1 MANDQQSISR
11 NSETVAGVGLLGA
24 GVVGSQVAR
33 GILNADDGLA
43 QSLELNGILVRDIA
57 RQRDGIP
64 SQLLTTD
71 PEQVL
76 SDDRNDIIVEVMG
89 GEEPAR
95 SYMAAAM
102 RAGKHVVTANKEA
115 LAKHGDEL
123 EDLAVANGVTLSYE
137 ASVGGGIPV
146 LAVIQDSLSANRIES
161 IRAIINGTTNYILSS
176 MDEAGTSF
184 EDALSEAQTLGYAEA
199 DPTADVDAHDAVYKL
214 SILARLA
221 FGASVNPDAIYREGI
236 RNIGAKDL
244 RYAGALGFTIKL
256 LAIARNGNRN
266 GNNGV
271 RCRVHPALVP
281 VDVPMAKV
289 NGVLNAVELNGDL
302 LGPLW
307 LQGRG
312 AGAGP
317 TASAVMGDVLR
328 IAKGM
333 LANGGSYHSTTNGS
347 ESANSQPLVS
357 VINMDDLEVRYYVR
371 LSVMDRFGVL
381 AKIANVFGEAH
392 ISIASVLQFD
402 ADDERG
408 LADLVIMTHPARE
421 ANMQQAASRLRQLD
435 VVASLENLIRVEDY
449 DTV

>member
-1 MANDQQSISR
+1 MAIDQDPGD
-11 NSETVAGVGLLGA
+11 NASEMTGIGLLGV

-33 GILNADDGLA
+33 VILNPDDSPDGTL
-43 QSLELNGILVRDIA
+43 SLNGILVRDA
-57 RQRDGIP
+57 EKQRDGVPQSLI
-64 SQLLTTD
+64 TAD
-71 PEQVL
+71 PEEIL
-76 SDDRNDIIVEVMG
+76 SDERNRIVVEVMG

-95 SYMAAAM
+95 SYMAAALN
-102 RAGKHVVTANKEA
+102 AGKHVVTANKEA

-123 EDLAVANGVTLSYE
+123 LGLASDNGVTLSFE

-176 MDEAGTSF
+176 MEESGTSF
-184 EDALSEAQTLGYAEA
+184 EDALAEAQELGYAEA

-221 FGASVNPDAIYREGI
+221 FGASAHPEAIHREGI
-236 RNIGAKDL
+236 RRIGAKDL

-256 LAIARNGNRN
+256 LAIARSGED
-266 GNNGV
+266 GV

-328 IAKGM
+328 IAKGL
-333 LANGGSYHSTTNGS
+333 LAGGSSVPRSDASSVPGS
-347 ESANSQPLVS
+347 SPQVLG
-357 VINMDDLEVRYYVR
+357 MDDLQVRYYVR
-371 LSVMDRFGVL
+371 LSVLDRFGVL
-381 AKIANVFGEAH
+381 AKIAGVFGEGQ

-402 ADDERG
+402 SDDERG

-421 ANMQQAASRLRQLD
+421 ANMQEAATLLRQLD
-435 VVASLENLIRVEDY
+435 VVESLENLIRVEDY
-449 DTV
+449 DVV

>member
-1 MANDQQSISR
+1 MNRQNAATGI
-11 NSETVAGVGLLGA
+11 GLLGA

-33 GILNADDGLA
+33 VILDPETNNQL
-43 QSLELNGILVRDIA
+43 SLNGILVRDIE
-57 RQRDGIP
+57 RQRDGVP
-64 SQLLTTD
+64 SELLSTD
-71 PEQVL
+71 PEMVL
-76 SDDRNDIIVEVMG
+76 SDDRNDIIIEVMG

-95 SYMAAAM
+95 SYMAAALS
-102 RAGKHVVTANKEA
+102 AGKHVVTANKEA

-123 EDLAVANGVTLSYE
+123 TNLAVQNGVSLSFE

-146 LAVIQDSLSANRIES
+146 LAVIQDSLTANRIES

-176 MDEAGTSF
+176 MDESGMSF
-184 EDALSEAQTLGYAEA
+184 EDALSEAQELGYAEA

-221 FGASVNPDAIYREGI
+221 FGASASPDMVHREGI
-236 RNIGAKDL
+236 SNIGAKDL
-244 RYAGALGFTIKL
+244 RYARALGFTVKL
-256 LAIARNGNRN
+256 LAIARAGSD
-266 GNNGV
+266 GV

-281 VDVPMAKV
+281 ADVPMANV

-328 IAKGM
+328 ITKGM
-333 LANGGSYHSTTNGS
+333 LSNGS
-347 ESANSQPLVS
+347 KASERTNAPNV
-357 VINMDDLEVRYYVR
+357 VDMDDLQVRYYVR
-371 LSVMDRFGVL
+371 LTCLDRFGVL
-381 AKIANVFGEAH
+381 AKIAGVFGDAT

-408 LADLVIMTHPARE
+408 LADLVIMTHPSRE
-421 ANMQQAASRLRQLD
+421 ASMQEAASRLRQLD

>member
-1 MANDQQSISR
+1 MNRQNDASATGI
-11 NSETVAGVGLLGA
+11 GLLGA

-33 GILNADDGLA
+33 VILDPDTNHQL
-43 QSLELNGILVRDIA
+43 SLNGVLVRDVE
-57 RQRDGIP
+57 RQRDGVP
-64 SQLLTTD
+64 SDLLTAD
-71 PEQVL
+71 PETVL
-76 SDDRNDIIVEVMG
+76 GDDRNDIIIEVMG

-95 SYMAAAM
+95 AYMAAAIS
-102 RAGKHVVTANKEA
+102 AGKHVVTANKEA

-123 EDLAVANGVTLSYE
+123 TKLAVQNGVSLSYE

-146 LAVIQDSLSANRIES
+146 LAALQDSLTANRIES
-161 IRAIINGTTNYILSS
+161 IRAIINGTTNYVLSS
-176 MDEAGTSF
+176 MNESGMSF
-184 EDALSEAQTLGYAEA
+184 EDALSEAQELGYAEA

-221 FGASVNPDAIYREGI
+221 FGASAHPEVIYREGI

-244 RYAGALGFTIKL
+244 RYASALGFTIKL
-256 LAIARNGNRN
+256 LAIARADS
-266 GNNGV
+266 NGV

-281 VDVPMAKV
+281 VDVPMANV

-328 IAKGM
+328 IANGVSTKSSPLSTKGE
-333 LANGGSYHSTTNGS
+333 LKGVQPTAAQRS
-347 ESANSQPLVS
+347 ERTDAPNV
-357 VINMDDLEVRYYVR
+357 VDMDDLQVRYYLR
-371 LSVMDRFGVL
+371 LSCLDRFGVL
-381 AKIANVFGEAH
+381 AKIASVFGDAT

-402 ADDERG
+402 SDDERG
-408 LADLVIMTHPARE
+408 LADLVIMTHPSRE
-421 ANMQQAASRLRQLD
+421 ANMQDAAYRLRQLD

>member
-1 MANDQQSISR
+1 MAIDQDVGA
-11 NSETVAGVGLLGA
+11 VASDMTGIGLLGA

-33 GILNADDGLA
+33 VILDPDDPAAIPL
-43 QSLELNGILVRDIA
+43 SLNGILVRDA
-57 RQRDGIP
+57 GRKRDGVP
-64 SQLLTTD
+64 QSLVTTD
-71 PEQVL
+71 PEHVL
-76 SDDRNDIIVEVMG
+76 GDQSNQIVVEVMG

-95 SYMAAAM
+95 SYMAAALN
-102 RAGKHVVTANKEA
+102 AGKHVVTANKEA

-123 EDLAVANGVTLSYE
+123 LALASDNGVTLSFE

-176 MDEAGTSF
+176 MDESGTSF
-184 EDALSEAQTLGYAEA
+184 EDALAEAQDLGYAEA

-221 FGASVNPDAIYREGI
+221 FGASVHPDAIYREGI
-236 RNIGAKDL
+236 RQIGAKDL

-256 LAIARNGNRN
+256 LAIARTGDD
-266 GNNGV
+266 GV

-281 VDVPMAKV
+281 VEVPMAKV
-289 NGVLNAVELNGDL
+289 NGVMNAVELNGDL

-328 IAKGM
+328 IAQG
-333 LANGGSYHSTTNGS
+333 LLSGGAATTRNDVAEKPASMPDAVG
-347 ESANSQPLVS
+347 
-357 VINMDDLEVRYYVR
+357 MDDLHVRYYVR
-371 LSVMDRFGVL
+371 LSVLDRFGVL
-381 AKIANVFGEAH
+381 AKIANVFGEGQ

-402 ADDERG
+402 SDDERG

-421 ANMQQAASRLRQLD
+421 ANMQEAATLLRQLD
-435 VVASLENLIRVEDY
+435 VVESLENLIRVEDY
-449 DTV
+449 EVV

>member
-1 MANDQQSISR
+1 MSIGQDTLARDGS
-11 NSETVAGVGLLGA
+11 SVAGVGLLGA

-33 GILNADDGLA
+33 VILDPDNDPGHNVD
-43 QSLELNGILVRDIA
+43 LNGILVRDINRA
-57 RQRDGIP
+57 REGVP
-64 SQLLTTD
+64 SELLTTD

-102 RAGKHVVTANKEA
+102 QAGKHVVTANKEA
-115 LAKHGDEL
+115 LAKYGDEL
-123 EDLAVANGVTLSYE
+123 VGLAVDNGVTLSYE

-176 MDEAGTSF
+176 MEEGGSSF
-184 EDALSEAQTLGYAEA
+184 GDALAEAQELGYAEA
-199 DPTADVDAHDAVYKL
+199 DPTADVDAHDAMYKL

-221 FGASVNPDAIYREGI
+221 FGASAHPDAIYREGI
-236 RNIGAKDL
+236 RNIEAKDL

-256 LAIARNGNRN
+256 LAIARNGAA
-266 GNNGV
+266 GV

-281 VDVPMAKV
+281 ADVPMAKV

-328 IAKGM
+328 IAKGK
-333 LANGGSYHSTTNGS
+333 LANGGNHKSAIYGLAGKNTANGPS
-347 ESANSQPLVS
+347 IVD
-357 VINMDDLEVRYYVR
+357 MDDLQVRYYVR
-371 LSVMDRFGVL
+371 LAAIDRFGVL

-421 ANMQQAASRLRQLD
+421 ANMQEAVARLRQLD